1 MHFLKYVG
9 IIILFY
15 SILFMWTR
23 CGYQM
28 FLCAPPP
35 VPMTILISFT
45 LALPRPLPHTRSRRG
60 TRGIERSGHMY
71 MVRLAISGGHPPLP
85 LLSSG
90 FLLKAAPFYCIFSS
104 TRRALE
110 VCTSHS
116 SSGCST
122 AFFPLHYSIDVSNP
136 FFSLSLTFLAIVAFS
151 SNVEF

>member
-1 MHFLKYVG
+1 MLEL
-9 IIILFY
+9 IILFY

-35 VPMTILISFT
+35 VPVTILISFT
-45 LALPRPLPHTRSRRG
+45 LALPRLLPHTRSRRG
-60 TRGIERSGHMY
+60 TRGTERSGHVY
-71 MVRLAISGGHPPLP
+71 MVRLAISGGHPPP
-85 LLSSG
+85 LLLSG

-122 AFFPLHYSIDVSNP
+122 AFFPLHYAIRCKFSII
-136 FFSLSLTFLAIVAFS
+136 FSITLTFLLSLLFS
-151 SNVEF
+151 PNVEF